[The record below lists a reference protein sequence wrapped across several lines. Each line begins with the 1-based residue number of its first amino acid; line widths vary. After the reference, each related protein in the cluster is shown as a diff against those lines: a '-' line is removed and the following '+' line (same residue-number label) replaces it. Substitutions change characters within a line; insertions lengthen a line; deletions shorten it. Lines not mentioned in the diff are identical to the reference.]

1 MICAFP
7 DLISRNLFPIY
18 TFKNIFTFSLKS
30 YEFLFLRQ
38 FFNSAV
44 IYFYEWCEQA
54 GNLFQ
59 MDSQLSLPGD
69 THSALNSKGQLAK
82 PSSSKKMPRER
93 V

>member
-30 YEFLFLRQ
+30 YEFLFLRK

-44 IYFYEWCEQA
+44 IYFYEWYEQA

-69 THSALNSKGQLAK
+69 THSALNS
-82 PSSSKKMPRER
+82 
-93 V
+93 